1 MKNKKMLISLCL
13 LTIIFCFLFVLV
25 WNKYSFITDSLL
37 SSLVLNIRCELLN
50 KIMLGIT
57 YLGSEYAYIFLL
69 LLGFIFIR
77 DRLIP
82 LLVAGGLMVSTF
94 AFNLIKFIVKR
105 PRPLDGLIL
114 ENGFS
119 FPSGHSL
126 SAVFFY
132 GFLIYF
138 VFKNIK
144 NVKLKKILL
153 VFICMIILL
162 IGFSRIYLGVHFVS
176 DVIAGFVLGL
186 IILIVFINYIYK
198 KVFE

>member
-1 MKNKKMLISLCL
+1 MKNKKMLITLCL
-13 LTIIFCFLFVLV
+13 LTLVFCFLLLLV
-25 WNKYSFITDSLL
+25 FNGYSFITDSLL
-37 SSLVLNIRCELLN
+37 SGLVLNIRCGLLN

-82 LLVAGGLMVSTF
+82 LLIWGGLMVSTF

-105 PRPLDGLIL
+105 PRPLNGLIL

-126 SAVFFY
+126 SAIFFY

-138 VFKNIK
+138 VSKYIK
-144 NVKLKKILL
+144 NTKLKRILQVL
-153 VFICMIILL
+153 IIVIILL

-186 IILIVFINYIYK
+186 IILIVFINFLYK

>member
-1 MKNKKMLISLCL
+1 MKNKKMVITLCL
-13 LTIIFCFLFVLV
+13 LTLVFCFLLLLV
-25 WNKYSFITDSLL
+25 FNGYSYMIDRLL
-37 SSLVLNIRCELLN
+37 SSLVLNIRCGLLN

-57 YLGSEYAYIFLL
+57 YLGSEYAYIILL

-82 LLVAGGLMVSTF
+82 LLISGGLMVSAF
-94 AFNLIKFIVKR
+94 AFGVIKFIVKR
-105 PRPLDGLIL
+105 PRPLNGLIL

-126 SAVFFY
+126 SAIFFY

-138 VFKNIK
+138 VSKYIKNIK
-144 NVKLKKILL
+144 LKRILQVL
-153 VFICMIILL
+153 IIVIILL
-162 IGFSRIYLGVHFVS
+162 IGFSRIYLCVHFAS

-186 IILIVFINYIYK
+186 IILIVFINFLYK

>member
-1 MKNKKMLISLCL
+1 MKNKKMVITLGL
-13 LTIIFCFLFVLV
+13 LTLVFCFLFVLV

-37 SSLVLNIRCELLN
+37 SSLVLNIRCSFLN

-105 PRPLDGLIL
+105 PRPLAGLIL
-114 ENGFS
+114 EKGFS

-138 VFKNIK
+138 VSKYIK
-144 NVKLKKILL
+144 NTKLKRILQVL
-153 VFICMIILL
+153 IIVIILL

-176 DVIAGFVLGL
+176 DVIAGFVLGS
-186 IILIVFINYIYK
+186 IILIVFINFLYK